1 MDREGFLET
10 VRRQYIEDIQEAYF
24 ECEHGGDFV
33 LDLPTLQA
41 RLGTLMKSAQV
52 DGLPRSEFEE
62 LVLTTLPHLQGKIDL
77 NAAQKSSG
85 FEKKKAA

>member
-1 MDREGFLET
+1 MDREGYLET

-33 LDLPTLQA
+33 LDLPTLQQ
-41 RLGTLMKSAQV
+41 RLGSLMKCAQV

-62 LVLTTLPHLQGKIDL
+62 LVTTTLPHLQGKLDL
-77 NAAQKSSG
+77 TPGRAAA
-85 FEKKKAA
+85 EKKKAA